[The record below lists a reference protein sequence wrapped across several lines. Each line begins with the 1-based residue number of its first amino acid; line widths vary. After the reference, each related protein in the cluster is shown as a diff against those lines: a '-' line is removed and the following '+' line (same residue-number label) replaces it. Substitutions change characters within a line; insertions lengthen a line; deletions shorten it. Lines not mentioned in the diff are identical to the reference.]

1 MHASAT
7 GASSRQSRLSCAAE
21 NTNAAD
27 MASTNSTASVMDMRP
42 AGSSRFAVRGF
53 DASNRASTSLLN
65 PIAAERAVTMHATIQ
80 PACDMV
86 TGCALDASSA
96 PVSANGSANTEWLKR
111 TNDKYTRM
119 RSIMALACRTRAGPR
134 HVARRTSHVALLYP
148 PDLIRLNPRHEI
160 FFHIDH
166 LGRNLD

>member
-7 GASSRQSRLSCAAE
+7 GESNRHSQLSCAAE

-96 PVSANGSANTEWLKR
+96 PVSANGSANTEWLNR
-111 TNDKYTRM
+111 TNDKYVLS
-119 RSIMALACRTRAGPR
+119 RSIITVLQ
-134 HVARRTSHVALLYP
+134 RRGAEMQRP
-148 PDLIRLNPRHEI
+148 I
-160 FFHIDH
+160 F
-166 LGRNLD
+166 LP